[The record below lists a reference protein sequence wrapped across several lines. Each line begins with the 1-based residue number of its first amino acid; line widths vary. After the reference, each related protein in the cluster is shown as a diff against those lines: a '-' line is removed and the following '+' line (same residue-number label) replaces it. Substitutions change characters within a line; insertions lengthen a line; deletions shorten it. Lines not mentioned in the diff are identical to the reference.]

1 MGQGKVRALNAHSAS
16 RADKELPIS
25 HVEKRNKIDKKTQTF
40 LSSLMDLRRRL
51 VFAAVLFCS
60 LILPVISAQMTWA
73 LSQHEVQGKSS
84 PIQDQNAQRTEER
97 KRRES
102 ERPSE
107 IIQLL
112 GVLPGMK
119 IGEVG
124 AGTGYFTFFLSEI
137 VGESGIVYA
146 NEIDKDALVELESQA
161 KESGALKNI
170 VTVLAPEDDPSFPSR
185 DLDMIVAYNSFHDI
199 KNRAIWLRNAV
210 KYLKPKGTLA
220 IIDGYWPE
228 HGGLTLDKLR
238 DYGAQVGFRLLLHK
252 DFSFGERSHH
262 VHLFERDR

>member
-1 MGQGKVRALNAHSAS
+1 MK
-16 RADKELPIS
+16 
-25 HVEKRNKIDKKTQTF
+25 KKTQNF
-40 LSSLMDLRRRL
+40 FFCLACQRGRS
-51 VFAAVLFCS
+51 VFAVILFCS
-60 LILPVISAQMTWA
+60 LLLPVLSAQMTWD
-73 LSQHEVQGKSS
+73 LSQKEVQGQFSHN
-84 PIQDQNAQRTEER
+84 QDQDTRRAAER
-97 KRRES
+97 NRREN
-102 ERPSE
+102 ERP
-107 IIQLL
+107 IDIVQLI

-124 AGTGYFTFFLSEI
+124 AGSGYFTFFLSEK

-146 NEIDKDALVELESQA
+146 NDINKEALVELESHA

-170 VTVLAPEDDPSFPSR
+170 ITVLATDDDPRFPSQ
-185 DLDMIVAYNSFHDI
+185 DLDMIVAYNSFHDV
-199 KNRAIWLRNAV
+199 KNKEAWLRNAV

-220 IIDGYWPE
+220 IIDGYWSD

-262 VHLFERDR
+262 VHLFGRDG

>member
-1 MGQGKVRALNAHSAS
+1 MNLYLAS
-16 RADKELPIS
+16 PAEKELPVI
-25 HVEKRNKIDKKTQTF
+25 HIERRHKIDKKTQTF
-40 LSSLMDLRRRL
+40 LSSLTYLRRRL
-51 VFAAVLFCS
+51 AFAATFFCS
-60 LILPVISAQMTWA
+60 LMLLVISAQTTWD
-73 LSQHEVQGKSS
+73 LSQQEVKEKSS
-84 PIQDQNAQRTEER
+84 TIQDQNAQWTEEK
-97 KRRES
+97 KRREN
-102 ERPSE
+102 ERPSD
-107 IIQLL
+107 IIQLI

-124 AGTGYFTFFLSEI
+124 AGTGYFTFFLSER
-137 VGESGIVYA
+137 VGKNGIVYA
-146 NEIDKDALVELESQA
+146 NEINKDALVELESHA

-199 KNRAIWLRNAV
+199 KNREIWLRNAV
-210 KYLKPKGTLA
+210 KYLKPKGILA

-238 DYGAQVGFRLLLHK
+238 EYGAQVGFRLLLHK

>member
-1 MGQGKVRALNAHSAS
+1 M
-16 RADKELPIS
+16 
-25 HVEKRNKIDKKTQTF
+25 DKKTQTF
-40 LSSLMDLRRRL
+40 LSSLTYLRRRL
-51 VFAAVLFCS
+51 AFAAALFCS
-60 LILPVISAQMTWA
+60 LILPVISARTNWS
-73 LSQHEVQGKSS
+73 LSQQEVQGKSS
-84 PIQDQNAQRTEER
+84 SIQDKNAQRTEER
-97 KRRES
+97 KRREN
-102 ERPSE
+102 ERPSD
-107 IIQLL
+107 IIQLI

-124 AGTGYFTFFLSEI
+124 AGTGYFTFFLSER

-146 NEIDKDALVELESQA
+146 NEINREALVELESHA

-185 DLDMIVAYNSFHDI
+185 DLDMIVSYNSFHDI
-199 KNRAIWLRNAV
+199 KNKDIWLRNAV

-238 DYGAQVGFRLLLHK
+238 DYGAQVGFRLFLHK
-252 DFSFGERSHH
+252 DFSSGERSHH